1 MSQALILLAAGLG
14 FFSSSS
20 VSFVE
25 RSDAIWTNPAGL
37 ELHSEGVELQ
47 SGFSLF
53 VDNPNLRFGLS
64 AGAGGF
70 GYRRGD
76 STGMWSA
83 GLALP
88 LGKRFRLGGAYNWGE
103 QKFWNFGV
111 QANPLNWLALGGM
124 LRTGDTLGTT
134 IGLGVRP
141 FTDRVTLFSDLS
153 YRGGFDDLKVGLGV
167 EPISG
172 ILLSGTVTQPLNG
185 EEGLSWMAGAEF
197 GLTYVKL
204 GATYNSDGAL
214 GINLG
219 FSFPRYPGIRLKK
232 PGPKVVAW
240 VPKGRPEGPEAKGF
254 KFAFISFSMKKSRIF
269 YDLLRELRALG
280 ERKDVKGVLLD
291 FRGASFSLYQAEEI
305 RAELAQLKED
315 GLKIVAFAE
324 GYGIGSYYLASVAD
338 KIWMVPTGEVSFVG
352 MYARTL
358 HVKGTLDKLG
368 IEPDFY
374 RVGEY
379 KSAYELF
386 EFSQPSDED
395 KEQLEAYLA
404 SLYDEMLG
412 AIERDRDI
420 SRVEFE
426 KFMNERIMV
435 SGDTA
440 KMLGLVDDLG
450 LALNLDSIIK
460 EEFGEK
466 AERIKLA
473 KLNKKP
479 NEVPRSWIGEEE
491 QIDLLKR
498 GKVAIVVAEG
508 SIVTGKSSN
517 NPLPI
522 PLLGGKYMGSTTM
535 SEVLE
540 KVKDDKQI
548 KAVVFRIN
556 SGGGSALASEI
567 INRALADLAAEK
579 PVIVSMAGVAGSGG
593 YFIAAPAD
601 KIYADATTVTGS
613 IGILGGKFVTK
624 GLNEKLGINRETIK
638 LYPHADIFSPDRP
651 FDEEEA
657 ALMQRMMDEGY
668 AEFVGRVAE
677 GRDMTFDEVDSVARG
692 RIWSGPD
699 GVKVG
704 LADEVGGLMDA
715 LEEARKMADLPED
728 VQVVIYP
735 RPEPMID
742 IEEVLGETSI
752 LNLKMLPS
760 WLSENLLYL
769 MPYQI
774 EVPIR

>member
-1 MSQALILLAAGLG
+1 MSQALILLTAGLG

-37 ELHSEGVELQ
+37 GLHSEGVELQ

-53 VDNPNLRFGLS
+53 EDNPNLRFGLS

-103 QKFWNFGV
+103 QKFWNFGA
-111 QANPLNWLALGGM
+111 QSNPLNWLALGAA
-124 LRTGDTLGTT
+124 LQTGETPT
-134 IGLGVRP
+134 IIGGLGVRP

-153 YRGGFDDLKVGLGV
+153 YQGGFDDLKVGLGV
-167 EPISG
+167 EPVSG
-172 ILLSGTVTQPLNG
+172 ILLSGTATQPLNG

-219 FSFPRYPGIRLKK
+219 FSFPRYPGIRLKR

-240 VPKGRPEGPEAKGF
+240 VPKGRPEGPAPPVF
-254 KFAFISFSMKKSRIF
+254 KFAFISFGPSKSKTF
-269 YDLLRELRALG
+269 YDLLTEIRDLG
-280 ERKDVKGVLLD
+280 EHKDVEGVLLD
-291 FRGASFSLYQAEEI
+291 FRGASYSLYQAEEI
-305 RAELAQLKED
+305 RAELAQLKEG
-315 GLKIVAFAE
+315 GLKIVTFAE

-374 RVGEY
+374 RVGVY

-386 EFSQPSDED
+386 EFSQSSDED

-420 SRVEFE
+420 SRAEFE

-440 KMLGLVDDLG
+440 KMLGLVDGLC
-450 LALNLDSIIK
+450 LALELDSIIK

-473 KLNKKP
+473 ELKKRP
-479 NEVPRSWIGEEE
+479 KEIGRAWVESRKKSTLTK
-491 QIDLLKR
+491 QDKIAL
-498 GKVAIVVAEG
+498 VVAEG
-508 SIVTGKSSN
+508 DIVTGESGSN
-517 NPLPI
+517 PIPI
-522 PLLGGKYMGSTTM
+522 PLIGGKYMGSTTI
-535 SEVLE
+535 SEVIQ
-540 KVKDDKQI
+540 KVKADKQI

-593 YFIAAPAD
+593 YYIAAPAD

-613 IGILGGKFVTK
+613 IGILGGKFITK
-624 GLNEKLGINRETIK
+624 GLNEKLGINRETVK

-677 GRDMTFDEVDSVARG
+677 GRGMTFDEVDSVARG

-699 GVKVG
+699 GVEAG
-704 LADEVGGLMDA
+704 LVDEVGGLMDA
-715 LEEARKMADLPED
+715 LEEARRMAGLPED
-728 VQVVIYP
+728 CKVVIYP
-735 RPEPMID
+735 KPEPMID
-742 IEEVLGETSI
+742 IEEVLDETSI
-752 LNLKMLPS
+752 LNLKILPS